1 MPHKCPVSFF
11 SLPSPS
17 CPFSL
22 PCKGHICCPFQLPGE
37 RHILVRPVLRGCALP
52 GGLGDSREG
61 SWSGHAQ
68 QGPGRVLPGDDE
80 KAPHPPHRNA
90 GPLRRPLLRWALA
103 CLGTFHSGCAFQSAA
118 GCRGGA
124 LQTDPITRS
133 PKTRR
138 NLPPIRPG
146 ALDVLL
152 RSAIFFFGGAG
163 SAGSEPVAF
172 PGRLTPRPTIPG
184 ISVSRALSLAGSPRS
199 AVGRGA
205 S

>member
-1 MPHKCPVSFF
+1 MCSPIPAGRLEMPHKCPVSFF

-22 PCKGHICCPFQLPGE
+22 PCKGHICRPFQLPGE

-61 SWSGHAQ
+61 SWSGHHAQ
-68 QGPGRVLPGDDE
+68 QGPGRVLPGDDG

-90 GPLRRPLLRWALA
+90 GPLRRRLCCCWSLA
-103 CLGTFHSGCAFQSAA
+103 CLGTFHSGCGFQSAA

-138 NLPPIRPG
+138 KPSSYLP
-146 ALDVLL
+146 
-152 RSAIFFFGGAG
+152 GG
-163 SAGSEPVAF
+163 
-172 PGRLTPRPTIPG
+172 PGRLAT
-184 ISVSRALSLAGSPRS
+184 VSDFLLRRC
-199 AVGRGA
+199 RFCWF
-205 S
+205 